1 MIIKGIIYQI
11 KNNRMR
17 KNIVLFGLIGVLVSP
32 LGIISCRPDYET
44 EFEVKT
50 LVVPDKSLAPVF
62 FPLEGGEA
70 VAEVETNVSLTGWST
85 SSNAAWLLL
94 DKKEG
99 KVIMSAGSNNTYAPR
114 IARVTIEYGH
124 QAYYINV
131 SQVGMP
137 PLLLVEGEREGL
149 VKSVSAAA
157 TTISVRVKSNIVLDH
172 ILIPD
177 TVGFV
182 HLDAITDVEGSAD
195 EKTVTFKIDQNIS
208 RNARYSTV
216 TFQSSDNYN
225 HAASFI
231 ISQAGMIFVEIPLTE
246 DMLSTNAQE
255 PREGPIRNLLDGDP
269 GSFFHTAWSVSV
281 NEPHFFQVTLND
293 PIGGCIFWF
302 QNRNA
307 AGGEPTDVLIQ
318 VSADGVQWS
327 DLAHITSGLP
337 TGSSSQYES
346 AYLAADSPFTC
357 FRFTVNKNPRH
368 FSIAEFKMYAPE

>member
-1 MIIKGIIYQI
+1 MIIKSIMYQI

-32 LGIISCRPDYET
+32 LGVISCKPDYET

-50 LVVPDKSLAPVF
+50 LIVPDKSLAPVF

-70 VAEVETNVSLTGWST
+70 IAEVETNVALTGWSA
-85 SSNAAWLLL
+85 SSNATWLSV

-99 KVIMSAGSNNTYAPR
+99 KVIMSAGSNDTYAPR

-131 SQVGMP
+131 SQTGKIP
-137 PLLLVEGEREGL
+137 ILLVDGERKGI

-157 TTISVRVKSNIVLDH
+157 TTVSVQVTSNIVLDH

-177 TVGFV
+177 TVDFV
-182 HLDAITDVEGSAD
+182 HVDAITDVEGSMD
-195 EKTVTFKIDQNIS
+195 EKTVTFKIDQNLS
-208 RNARYSTV
+208 RNARYSAV

-225 HAASFI
+225 HTASFV
-231 ISQAGMIFVEIPLTE
+231 ISQAGMIFAEIPLTE

-255 PREGPIRNLLDGDP
+255 PREGPIKNLIDGNP
-269 GSFFHTAWSVSV
+269 GTYFHSAWSYSIGV
-281 NEPHFFQVTLND
+281 PHFFQVTLND
-293 PIGGCIFWF
+293 PIEGCIFWY

-307 AGGEPTDVLIQ
+307 SGGEPIDVLIQ
-318 VSADGVQWS
+318 VSTDGEQWS
-327 DLAHITSGLP
+327 DLSHISAGLP
-337 TGSSSQYES
+337 RGSSSQYES
-346 AYLAADSPFTC
+346 AYLAADSPFTH
-357 FRFTVNKNPRH
+357 FRFTVNILRYGSPPLQ
-368 FSIAEFKMYAPE
+368 YC